1 MPPASVRI
9 GRDVLAAI
17 AAHARA
23 DAPRECC
30 GLLLG
35 PAAAPPP
42 GSPPGS
48 SDAIE
53 VHRAIPTRNL
63 APSATRYDIDPADH
77 FRILREARTTGLTV
91 IGAYHSHPTSAPVP
105 SPTDLA
111 EGLPNFLYLI
121 TTLCPLE
128 RGTRAYYFEG
138 ILYREVPLTVIG

>member
-1 MPPASVRI
+1 MPPDSVRI
-9 GRDVLAAI
+9 GQGVLAAI

-35 PAAAPPP
+35 PAPQPSHP
-42 GSPPGS
+42 L
-48 SDAIE
+48 D
-53 VHRAIPTRNL
+53 VHRAEPTGNL
-63 APSATRYDIDPADH
+63 AALPTRYDIDPADH
-77 FRILREARTTGLTV
+77 FRILREARAGGLTV
-91 IGAYHSHPTSAPVP
+91 LGAYHSHPTSPPVP

-121 TTLCPLE
+121 VTLCPLE

-138 ILYREVPLTVIG
+138 ISYREVPLAVIG

>member
-1 MPPASVRI
+1 MPPDSVRI
-9 GRDVLAAI
+9 GRDVLTAI

-35 PAAAPPP
+35 PVAAAAEA
-42 GSPPGS
+42 
-48 SDAIE
+48 SDVLE
-53 VHRAIPTRNL
+53 VRQAAPTRNL
-63 APSATRYDIDPADH
+63 APSPTRYDIDPADH
-77 FRILREARTTGLTV
+77 FRILREARATGLTV

-121 TTLCPLE
+121 ATLCPLDPPV
-128 RGTRAYYFEG
+128 RAYVFDG
-138 ILYREVPLTVIG
+138 QTYRELRLMSV

>member
-1 MPPASVRI
+1 MPPDSVRI

-35 PAAAPPP
+35 PAAPLP
-42 GSPPGS
+42 GLAG
-48 SDAIE
+48 AIE
-53 VHRAIPTRNL
+53 VHRASPTRNL
-63 APSATRYDIDPADH
+63 APTATRYDIDPADH
-77 FRILREARTTGLTV
+77 FRILRDARATGLTV

-105 SPTDLA
+105 SATDLA

-121 TTLCPLE
+121 ATLCPFDPPV
-128 RGTRAYYFEG
+128 RAYVFDG
-138 ILYREVPLTVIG
+138 GQTYRELPLLSV

>member
-1 MPPASVRI
+1 LLLPMPPNSVRI

-35 PAAAPPP
+35 VAPPDGAAGP
-42 GSPPGS
+42 I
-48 SDAIE
+48 D
-53 VHRAIPTRNL
+53 VHRAAPTRNL

-77 FRILREARTTGLTV
+77 FRILREARATGLTV

-121 TTLCPLE
+121 ATLCPLDPPV
-128 RGTRAYYFEG
+128 RAYVFDG
-138 ILYREVPLTVIG
+138 PTWRELPLVSVS

>member
-1 MPPASVRI
+1 MPPDSVRI
-9 GRDVLAAI
+9 GRDVLTAI

-35 PAAAPPP
+35 VP
-42 GSPPGS
+42 S
-48 SDAIE
+48 SAMD
-53 VHRAIPTRNL
+53 VCRAEPTRNL
-63 APSATRYDIDPADH
+63 AVTATRYDIDPADH

-91 IGAYHSHPTSAPVP
+91 IGAYHSHPTSPPVP

-121 TTLCPLE
+121 ATLCPLE
-128 RGTRAYYFEG
+128 RVIRAYYFED
-138 ILYREVPLTVIG
+138 ISFREVPLVVIG

>member
-1 MPPASVRI
+1 MPPDSVRI

-35 PAAAPPP
+35 RAPGP
-42 GSPPGS
+42 
-48 SDAIE
+48 SDAPSS
-53 VHRAIPTRNL
+53 AIDVEKAEPTRNL
-63 APSATRYDIDPADH
+63 APTATRYDIDPVDH

-121 TTLCPLE
+121 VTLCPLE
-128 RGTRAYYFEG
+128 PAIRAFVFDG
-138 ILYREVPLTVIG
+138 MTVRALRLITID

>member
-1 MPPASVRI
+1 MPPDSVRI
-9 GRDVLAAI
+9 GRDVLTAI

-35 PAAAPPP
+35 PA
-42 GSPPGS
+42 SPAES
-48 SDAIE
+48 SDTIE
-53 VHRAIPTRNL
+53 IHRAAPTRNL

-77 FRILREARTTGLTV
+77 FRILREARATGLTV
-91 IGAYHSHPTSAPVP
+91 IGAYHSHPKSAPVP

-121 TTLCPLE
+121 ATLCPLDPPI
-128 RGTRAYYFEG
+128 RAYACDRLTF
-138 ILYREVPLTVIG
+138 RELRLVTID